1 MSLPLFLFIF
11 LFLELTRCLG
21 LLDHHGIYKHS
32 QLKESNIMRT
42 LPKCRHPAPV
52 ILRTSSLFTN
62 SRVFFCMR
70 AQQSTTEDY
79 LSSQALAIQEE
90 LVASRKRLSI
100 ELKKPAFIVFTNKA
114 RDAIILEK
122 PQSAEEIASMSY
134 PGNKISKYAYSEI
147 LRITSK
153 FLECDPQPDDRI
165 TQPITGSRVES
176 VSSTAESHSDKENKF
191 NDSKDPD
198 ILLPSLSVEQQRA
211 AQRALSGQNL
221 FITGSAGTGKSFL
234 LKYIVQEAKKQ
245 HSEQPDSVVVT
256 APTGV
261 AAINVGGA
269 TINSFAG
276 YGLGK
281 QYLDGNLHTTYISY

>member
-1 MSLPLFLFIF
+1 M
-11 LFLELTRCLG
+11 
-21 LLDHHGIYKHS
+21 
-32 QLKESNIMRT
+32 MRT
-42 LPKCRHPAPV
+42 VPKCRHTAPA

-62 SRVFFCMR
+62 PHFFFCLR
-70 AQQSTTEDY
+70 ALQSTTEDF

-90 LVASRKRLSI
+90 LVAMRKRLSI

-114 RDAIILEK
+114 RDAIVLEK
-122 PQSAEEIASMSY
+122 PQSAEEIASLSY
-134 PGNKISKYAYSEI
+134 SGNKISKYAYSEI

-153 FLECDPQPDDRI
+153 FLDCDPQPDDRI
-165 TQPITGSRVES
+165 TQSNTGSRVES
-176 VSSTAESHSDKENKF
+176 VSSTAESCSHEEDES

-198 ILLPSLSVEQQRA
+198 ILLSSLSVEQQRA

-234 LKYIVQEAKKQ
+234 LKYIVQEARRQ
-245 HSEQPDSVVVT
+245 HSGQPDSVVIT

-281 QYLDGNLHTTYISY
+281 

>member
-1 MSLPLFLFIF
+1 MSLLLFLFIF
-11 LFLELTRCLG
+11 LLLEVNRCLG
-21 LLDHHGIYKHS
+21 LLDHHGIYKHC

-52 ILRTSSLFTN
+52 ILRTSSLFAYP
-62 SRVFFCMR
+62 RYFFCLR
-70 AQQSTTEDY
+70 ALQSTAEDF

-90 LVASRKRLSI
+90 LVALRKRLSI
-100 ELKKPAFIVFTNKA
+100 ELKKPAFVVFTNKA

-122 PQSAEEIASMSY
+122 PQSAEEIASLSY
-134 PGNKISKYAYSEI
+134 SGNKISKYAYSEI

-165 TQPITGSRVES
+165 TQTSTGSRVES
-176 VSSTAESHSDKENKF
+176 VSSTAESCSDEEDESD
-191 NDSKDPD
+191 DSKDPD
-198 ILLPSLSVEQQRA
+198 MLLSSLSVEQQRA

-245 HSEQPDSVVVT
+245 HSGQPDSVVVT

-281 QYLDGNLHTTYISY
+281 

>member
-1 MSLPLFLFIF
+1 
-11 LFLELTRCLG
+11 
-21 LLDHHGIYKHS
+21 
-32 QLKESNIMRT
+32 MRT
-42 LPKCRHPAPV
+42 LPKYRHTAPV
-52 ILRTSSLFTN
+52 IL
-62 SRVFFCMR
+62 
-70 AQQSTTEDY
+70 
-79 LSSQALAIQEE
+79 
-90 LVASRKRLSI
+90 RLSI

-134 PGNKISKYAYSEI
+134 SGNKISKYTSSEI
-147 LRITSK
+147 LRITPK
-153 FLECDPQPDDRI
+153 FLERDPQPDDKSTQTI
-165 TQPITGSRVES
+165 TSSRVES
-176 VSSTAESHSDKENKF
+176 VSSTAVFHSDKKDKF
-191 NDSKDPD
+191 NVSKNPD
-198 ILLPSLSVEQQRA
+198 ILLSSLSVEQQRA

-245 HSEQPDSVVVT
+245 HSGQPDSVVIT

-281 QYLDGNLHTTYISY
+281 

>member
-1 MSLPLFLFIF
+1 MPLPLFLFIF
-11 LFLELTRCLG
+11 LFLEVSRCLG
-21 LLDHHGIYKHS
+21 LLDHHGIYKHC

-42 LPKCRHPAPV
+42 LPKCRHPAPA
-52 ILRTSSLFTN
+52 ILRISSLFTN
-62 SRVFFCMR
+62 PRYFFCIR
-70 AQQSTTEDY
+70 ALQSTTEDF

-90 LVASRKRLSI
+90 LVALRKRLSI
-100 ELKKPAFIVFTNKA
+100 ELNKPAFIVFTNKA

-122 PQSAEEIASMSY
+122 PQSVEEIASLSY
-134 PGNKISKYAYSEI
+134 SGNKISKYAYSEI
-147 LRITSK
+147 LMITSK
-153 FLECDPQPDDRI
+153 FLECDPHPDDRI
-165 TQPITGSRVES
+165 TQTSTGSRVES
-176 VSSTAESHSDKENKF
+176 VSSTAVSCSDEEDES
-191 NDSKDPD
+191 NDRKDPD
-198 ILLPSLSVEQQRA
+198 ILLSSLSVEQQRA

-234 LKYIVQEAKKQ
+234 LQYIVQEAKNQ
-245 HSEQPDSVVVT
+245 HTGQPDSVVVT

-281 QYLDGNLHTTYISY
+281 

>member
-1 MSLPLFLFIF
+1 M
-11 LFLELTRCLG
+11 
-21 LLDHHGIYKHS
+21 K
-32 QLKESNIMRT
+32 T
-42 LPKCRHPAPV
+42 LPKLRHPAPV

-62 SRVFFCMR
+62 PRFFFSLR
-70 AQQSTTEDY
+70 ALQSTVEDC

-90 LVASRKRLSI
+90 LVALRKRLSI
-100 ELKKPAFIVFTNKA
+100 ELKKPAFTVFTNKA

-122 PQSAEEIASMSY
+122 PQSDQEIASMSY
-134 PGNKISKYAYSEI
+134 TGNKISKYAYPEI

-165 TQPITGSRVES
+165 TQASTGNRLES
-176 VSSTAESHSDKENKF
+176 ASSTAKSLSKKEEKSNV
-191 NDSKDPD
+191 SKDPD
-198 ILLPSLSVEQQRA
+198 ILLSSLSVEQQRA

-245 HSEQPDSVVVT
+245 HSEKLDSVVVT

-261 AAINVGGA
+261 AAINIGGA

-281 QYLDGNLHTTYISY
+281 QYLDENLHTIYISY